1 MAATKEETIKDI
13 YQELQKV
20 RFELSKA
27 SLKKTGKNKYAGFEY
42 FELADFLPKA
52 TELFMTHGLTPIFR
66 IEFDSLGVEYAY
78 LTIIKGNE
86 QVMFKAPTANPRSS
100 EKTPNP
106 IQELGSKITYMRRY
120 LYLMALDIVE
130 NDQVDATIGQEKETN
145 SESCTPGQ
153 IATIKANGKLIA
165 SELEQLGIKTPN
177 DIQTLSKVKASEL
190 ISLIKERQT
199 NEQG

>member
-1 MAATKEETIKDI
+1 MEKDI
-13 YQELQKV
+13 YTELQEV

-27 SLKKTGKNKYAGFEY
+27 NLKKTGKNKYAGFEY
-42 FELADFLPKA
+42 FELGDFLPKA
-52 TELFMTHGLTPIFR
+52 TELFMKHGLTPVFR
-66 IEFDSLGVEYAY
+66 IEIDEMATEYAY

-100 EKTPNP
+100 EKSPNP

-120 LYLMALDIVE
+120 LYLMALDIIE
-130 NDQVDATIGQEKETN
+130 NDQVDATIGQEKESTN
-145 SESCTPGQ
+145 SDLCTPGQ

-165 SELEQLGIKTPN
+165 DKLQELEIKTTN
-177 DIQTLSKVKASEL
+177 DIQSLTKAKASEL
-190 ISLIKERQT
+190 IALVKERQKA

>member
-13 YQELQKV
+13 YQELQEV

-27 SLKKTGKNKYAGFEY
+27 SLIKTGKNKYAGFEY

-66 IEFDSLGVEYAY
+66 IEFDNLGVEYAY

-86 QVMFKAPTANPRSS
+86 QVMFKTPTANPRSS

-106 IQELGSKITYMRRY
+106 IQELGAKLTYMRRY

-145 SESCTPGQ
+145 FESCTPGQ

-177 DIQTLSKVKASEL
+177 DIQTLSKAKASEL